1 MKRVIVIGCS
11 GSGKSHFSRLLRDK
25 TGLPLY
31 HLDMIYWKA
40 DGSYI
45 PKPEFVEKLRR
56 IMDGEKWIIDG
67 NYCSTMEMRIQACDT
82 VFFLDYPTELCLA
95 GILQRKGKP
104 RSDMAWQNPLEDDDE
119 EFVEFVKNYNAQ
131 TRPKVMEL
139 LERYSD
145 KNIIIFSSREDSE
158 KYLKLL

>member
-1 MKRVIVIGCS
+1 MKKVIVIGCS

-40 DGSYI
+40 DGSFI
-45 PKPEFVEKLRR
+45 PKPEFREKLSR
-56 IMDGEKWIIDG
+56 IMDTDEWIIDG

-82 VFFLDYPTELCLA
+82 VFFLDYPTEICLS

-104 RSDMAWQNPLEDDDE
+104 RSDMAWQNPLEDGDE
-119 EFVEFVKNYNAQ
+119 EFIEFVKNYNTQ

-139 LERYSD
+139 LEKYSD
-145 KNIIIFSSREDSE
+145 KKIIIFNSRENSE

>member
-1 MKRVIVIGCS
+1 
-11 GSGKSHFSRLLRDK
+11 
-25 TGLPLY
+25 
-31 HLDMIYWKA
+31 MIYWKA
-40 DGSYI
+40 DGSFI
-45 PKPEFVEKLRR
+45 PKPEFVEKLSR
-56 IMDGEKWIIDG
+56 IMDTDEWIIDG
-67 NYCSTMEMRIQACDT
+67 NYCSTMEMRMQACDT

-119 EFVEFVKNYNAQ
+119 EFIEFVKNYNTQ
-131 TRPKVMEL
+131 TRHKVMEL

-145 KNIIIFSSREDSE
+145 KKIIIFNSREDSE

>member
-1 MKRVIVIGCS
+1 MKKVIVIGCS

-119 EFVEFVKNYNAQ
+119 EFIEFVKGYNTQ

-139 LERYSD
+139 LEKYSD
-145 KNIIIFSSREDSE
+145 KRIIIFNSREDSE